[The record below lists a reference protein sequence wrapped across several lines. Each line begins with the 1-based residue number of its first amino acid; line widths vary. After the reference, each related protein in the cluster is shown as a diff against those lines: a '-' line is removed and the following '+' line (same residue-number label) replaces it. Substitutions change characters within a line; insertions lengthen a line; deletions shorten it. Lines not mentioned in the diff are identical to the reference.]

1 MRDHVARE
9 LKGHNILA
17 VERFQDK
24 TRWMVEFSVLRPRTA
39 YGAPGDE
46 TRLFL
51 DEDGYLHPFGPAA
64 PPRPPPPARNAGTSK
79 SNGMP
84 ASLRGISWTSS
95 PKRNAT
101 RKPDKLRGRNE
112 YVYR

>member
-51 DEDGYLHPFGPAA
+51 DEDGYQAVL
-64 PPRPPPPARNAGTSK
+64 ARNAGTSK

>member
-51 DEDGYLHPFGPAA
+51 DEDGYQAVL
-64 PPRPPPPARNAGTSK
+64 
-79 SNGMP
+79 
-84 ASLRGISWTSS
+84 ASQKRRDIEFIYGICCHQ
-95 PKRNAT
+95 RLAN
-101 RKPDKLRGRNE
+101 DNLQGF
-112 YVYR
+112 

>member
-51 DEDGYLHPFGPAA
+51 DEDGYQPETPGHQNQTVC
-64 PPRPPPPARNAGTSK
+64 PRH
-79 SNGMP
+79 
-84 ASLRGISWTSS
+84 
-95 PKRNAT
+95 
-101 RKPDKLRGRNE
+101 
-112 YVYR
+112 

>member
-24 TRWMVEFSVLRPRTA
+24 TRWMVES
-39 YGAPGDE
+39 
-46 TRLFL
+46 
-51 DEDGYLHPFGPAA
+51 
-64 PPRPPPPARNAGTSK
+64 PARNAGKSK